1 MNVKEKEK
9 TNVRNTD
16 KTTIKTF
23 EPLTLLVYTFNLFCI
38 YFYINFWGGKIDTL
52 YSTILWL
59 GYELI

>member
-38 YFYINFWGGKIDTL
+38 YFYIFFGGKIDTL